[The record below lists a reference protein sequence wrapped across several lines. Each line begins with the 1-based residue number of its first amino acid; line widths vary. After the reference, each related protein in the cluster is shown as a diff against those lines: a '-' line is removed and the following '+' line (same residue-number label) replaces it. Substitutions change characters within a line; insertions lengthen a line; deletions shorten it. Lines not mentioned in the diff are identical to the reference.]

1 MNKIAVNWYDEEL
14 DKFYKDN
21 NEGLIYGIYYL
32 DNEEQVQDVSWFKT
46 IEERTL
52 YFIVASFIG
61 VAVFISWV
69 VLIFSDYK
77 EGVKN
82 E

>member
-1 MNKIAVNWYDEEL
+1 MKKIAVNWYDEEL

-46 IEERTL
+46 IEERTKQME
-52 YFIVASFIG
+52 VA
-61 VAVFISWV
+61 
-69 VLIFSDYK
+69 
-77 EGVKN
+77 
-82 E
+82 

>member
-1 MNKIAVNWYDEEL
+1 MKGKTMIKIAVNWYDEEL

-46 IEERTL
+46 IEERTKQME
-52 YFIVASFIG
+52 
-61 VAVFISWV
+61 V
-69 VLIFSDYK
+69 V
-77 EGVKN
+77 
-82 E
+82 